1 MPRRIEEDWSEKPGK
16 IVVDQQAQHQTKTNG
31 WSLLTWQVCGCD
43 ILMARTGVRNGTVSS
58 NRPYLWLLKFVS
70 QSRADPS
77 KKRRSLFGFR
87 KLRTETVLFVL
98 LAVPRLAFISRVVF
112 IFDPQSRNLC
122 KVADQIYEQQ
132 NRTSLGSRPEFVD
145 GPAWC

>member
-1 MPRRIEEDWSEKPGK
+1 
-16 IVVDQQAQHQTKTNG
+16 
-31 WSLLTWQVCGCD
+31 
-43 ILMARTGVRNGTVSS
+43 
-58 NRPYLWLLKFVS
+58 
-70 QSRADPS
+70 
-77 KKRRSLFGFR
+77 
-87 KLRTETVLFVL
+87 VLFVL